1 MIAKKIKAKVI
12 RGSII
17 NKNKKI
23 EIIKNN
29 SLQINI
35 KGKKN
40 LFTTIETSSK
50 IFLTIIELSIDAIL
64 MYDLLR

>member
-1 MIAKKIKAKVI
+1 MIAKKIRAGVI
-12 RGSII
+12 RGCII

-23 EIIKNN
+23 QIIKNN

-35 KGKKN
+35 TGKKN
-40 LFTTIETSSK
+40 LFTTIDTSSK
-50 IFLTIIELSIDAIL
+50 IFLTIIELSIDVIL